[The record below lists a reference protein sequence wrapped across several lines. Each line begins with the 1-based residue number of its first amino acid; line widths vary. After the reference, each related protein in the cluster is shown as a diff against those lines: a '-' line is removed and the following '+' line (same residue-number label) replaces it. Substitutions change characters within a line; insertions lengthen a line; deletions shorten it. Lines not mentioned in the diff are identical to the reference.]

1 MGLISNFADP
11 PAERCGAGAVE
22 QAAGDRRPRGKGLR
36 RLPEVPTVIESGPT
50 GEVVKERMSPA
61 VKDSLRSLIE
71 APETAG

>member
-1 MGLISNFADP
+1 
-11 PAERCGAGAVE
+11 
-22 QAAGDRRPRGKGLR
+22 
-36 RLPEVPTVIESGPT
+36 LPEVPTVIESGPT